1 MGKETSADYYE
12 ILQVSPRAD
21 QEIIERVF
29 RQLAKRYHPDNKHTG
44 DDSKFRILAEAYS
57 VLSDQ
62 EKRAAY
68 DDIHKASDAY
78 ENTTP
83 FNASETRD
91 SEAEKRIHQVILVI
105 FYIAR
110 KQNVMKPGVGLIEL
124 EKLVGLPEKE
134 LEFHIWYLKEKGWIQ
149 RLETGEFAITADG
162 VDKIMESNLKLRN
175 DRLLSSAKFS

>member
-1 MGKETSADYYE
+1 MEKESFVDYYE

-29 RQLAKRYHPDNKHTG
+29 RQLAKRYHPDNKRTG
-44 DDSKFRILAEAYS
+44 DDGKFRIVAEAYS

-68 DDIHKASDAY
+68 DDIHK
-78 ENTTP
+78 TTDP
-83 FNASETRD
+83 HEGTVNFSASETRD
-91 SEAEKRIHQVILVI
+91 SEAEKRIHQVILVM

-110 KQNVMKPGVGLIEL
+110 KQNVMKPGVGLLEL
-124 EKLVGLPEKE
+124 EKLVGLPENE
-134 LEFHIWYLKEKGWIQ
+134 LEFHIWYLKEKEWIQ
-149 RLETGEFAITADG
+149 RLETGEFAITANG

-175 DRLLSSAKFS
+175 DRLLSSVRFS

>member
-1 MGKETSADYYE
+1 MEKETSADYYE

-29 RQLAKRYHPDNKHTG
+29 RQLAKRYHPDNKRTG

-62 EKRAAY
+62 QKRAAY
-68 DDIHKASDAY
+68 DDIHKTSDPH
-78 ENTTP
+78 ESTIN

-91 SEAEKRIHQVILVI
+91 AEAEKRVHQVILII
-105 FYIAR
+105 FYMAR
-110 KQNVMKPGVGLIEL
+110 KQNVVKPGVGLIEL
-124 EKLVGLPEKE
+124 EKLVGLPENE
-134 LEFHIWYLKEKGWIQ
+134 LEFHIWYLKEKNWIQ

-162 VDKIMESNLKLRN
+162 VDKIMEGNLKLRN
-175 DRLLSSAKFS
+175 DRLLSSARFS